1 MRFLT
6 IKCCQRQE
14 CCNFFIWY
22 DRNYG
27 LSMQESG
34 YPNHTYQVVY
44 HEKIDESITEA
55 DVLSMGIK
63 TTRDLEKKIY
73 MEINITELAFL

>member
-1 MRFLT
+1 
-6 IKCCQRQE
+6 
-14 CCNFFIWY
+14 
-22 DRNYG
+22 
-27 LSMQESG
+27 MQESG

-63 TTRDLEKKIY
+63 TTRDMEKKIY
-73 MEINITELAFL
+73 MEINITELASL